1 MVTTRAGPGTW
12 GSSQRC
18 QGRTSVDSGLWPAK
32 PLRQSR
38 VWPPARRYCTSEGP
52 CFDVCK
58 VGCVWEFHLSF
69 ETRAIGR
76 WMRDSKLQ
84 RLGTAGS
91 SSVVVVVVIGQ
102 TEGCLLACL
111 LAPLPSCV
119 SWSFSLTICHL
130 LFSSYIHYNQC
141 LCGGAPGWLSL
152 EVSFRLQARAASRR
166 IKWRPWR
173 CWEGQAGE
181 LHEIV
186 AWCVTPCPI
195 QPASTRDRTKD
206 GLLEDGLALV
216 A

>member
-1 MVTTRAGPGTW
+1 VSGRVAERGIRLYQQGLAPGIDAGQWSPHALELELG
-12 GSSQRC
+12 GAPSA
-18 QGRTSVDSGLWPAK
+18 AK
-32 PLRQSR
+32 GEPQWTQDCGPPK

-173 CWEGQAGE
+173 CWG
-181 LHEIV
+181 
-186 AWCVTPCPI
+186 
-195 QPASTRDRTKD
+195 RTSWR
-206 GLLEDGLALV
+206 A